1 MEIKPPSRDPRI
13 PPKGPTIHMGARV
26 VLADSQLLFRG
37 AVRALVDRAGGYEV
51 VAEASDGEEAL
62 ACIEART
69 PDLVILELLLPRLAG
84 TEVVRRAKRSGSHA
98 RFLFLSDRDRRQDV
112 DEALKAG
119 ADGYVAKGDSTD
131 DLLAAIERVS
141 SGQIHFSPSVT
152 GHLVEIALGRETAE
166 GSRVQ
171 LSSREREVLRLIAE
185 GLSNK
190 EIAVALGLS
199 VRTID
204 SHRAT
209 VMEKL
214 GIHKVSGLVRYAI
227 REGLLDP

>member
-1 MEIKPPSRDPRI
+1 
-13 PPKGPTIHMGARV
+13 MGTRV
-26 VLADSQLLFRG
+26 IVADSQLLFRG
-37 AVRALVDRAGGYEV
+37 AVCALIQRTGGYEIV
-51 VAEASDGEEAL
+51 GHASDGEEAL
-62 ACIEART
+62 ACIAAQKPE
-69 PDLVILELLLPRLAG
+69 LVILDLSLPGIGG
-84 TEVVRRAKRSGSHA
+84 TEVMRRARRAGSRA
-98 RFLFLSDRDRRQDV
+98 RFLFISDRDRRQDV
-112 DEALKAG
+112 EEALKSG
-119 ADGYVAKGDSTD
+119 ANGYVAKRDSTN
-131 DLLAAIERVS
+131 DLVTAIERVAA
-141 SGQIHFSPSVT
+141 GQLHLSPSVT
-152 GHLVEIALGRETAE
+152 GHLVEMAFGRETADS
-166 GSRVQ
+166 GRAL

-190 EIAVALGLS
+190 EIAASLGLS